1 MPIAIFNM
9 QNQLIG
15 GAVIESEQLGWLYR
29 GNERIGRVE
38 VDWGEE
44 EQEHVAE
51 AFVKGEMKAHL
62 VLERYGL
69 AAGKIT
75 RGYEELGQVR
85 SLGGGKFALFR
96 GEQQLGWMENKG
108 DPISG
113 KHIILFGGAAAAALI
128 GL

>member
-1 MPIAIFNM
+1 M

-15 GAVIESEQLGWLYR
+15 GVVIESEQLGWLYR
-29 GNERIGRVE
+29 GNERVGRVE

-44 EQEHVAE
+44 DQEHVAE
-51 AFVKGEMKAHL
+51 AFIKGEMKAHL

-69 AAGKIT
+69 ASGKLT

-85 SLGGGKFALFR
+85 SLGGGKFGLFR
-96 GEQQLGWMENKG
+96 DDQQLDWMENKG
-108 DPISG
+108 DSISG
-113 KHIILFGGAAAAALI
+113 KHIILFGGTGAAALM